1 MSSERFD
8 AGLKVRKEVLGEEY
22 VENALAKADSFNRE
36 FQELVTE
43 YCWGEVWG
51 QGVLTKQQHSIIN
64 ISMLAALN
72 RPHEFKIHFRG
83 ALINGCNLDELK
95 ETLRQ
100 IAVYCGIPAGVEA
113 FRLARE
119 VLNEEGIEVEKS

>member
-22 VENALAKADSFNRE
+22 VENALAKADSFNCE

-83 ALINGCNLDELK
+83 ALINGCSLDELK